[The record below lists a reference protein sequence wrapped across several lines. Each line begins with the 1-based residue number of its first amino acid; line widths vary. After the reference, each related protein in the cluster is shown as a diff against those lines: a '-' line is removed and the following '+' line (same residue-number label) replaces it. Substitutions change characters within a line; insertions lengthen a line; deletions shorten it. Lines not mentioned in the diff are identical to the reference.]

1 MPPISKYLY
10 PVLMDCDPDQ
20 GIEED
25 YRQKNNQVFCWR
37 FLRTISYVD
46 LSNFSGKADS
56 AKRGFQKFDGNIE
69 EQALLLHEKSVKKKI
84 VIEQEVQDEDQ

>member
-1 MPPISKYLY
+1 MMKRGAMPAISKYLY

-46 LSNFSGKADS
+46 LSNFSGKADNV
-56 AKRGFQKFDGNIE
+56 KRGF
-69 EQALLLHEKSVKKKI
+69 
-84 VIEQEVQDEDQ
+84 